1 MQPIGYRY
9 PPNYINI
16 QIASPTM
23 DIKGC
28 KRHDLYECNGS
39 FFIKGKGCKFI
50 PGRGPVSPPLSI
62 KRRPRSPSGR
72 RPYKKFVISPSLSHK
87 KRTPFKV
94 QVISPTFKRSTLK
107 VVRGKSPSPLV
118 KNPSPIVKGKVKI

>member
-1 MQPIGYRY
+1 MMMMQPIGYKY

-23 DIKGC
+23 DTKGC

-50 PGRGPVSPPLSI
+50 SGRGPVSPF
-62 KRRPRSPSGR
+62 KHRRRSRSPSGR
-72 RPYKKFVISPSLSHK
+72 RRPPYKKFVISPSSYK
-87 KRTPFKV
+87 RRTPFKV
-94 QVISPTFKRSTLK
+94 QVISPTFKGNKYSENRTWK
-107 VVRGKSPSPLV
+107 KSISND
-118 KNPSPIVKGKVKI
+118 KR